1 MKNIKILYIL
11 LSGLLTVPLV
21 IEASGTSEQSQ
32 IPLKTSEISI
42 KRLQAQLNA
51 VDLTPQQRIKVFID
65 LAKIY
70 QETGD
75 YSASQTYLQQAL
87 ALSESQPLTIQRIL
101 IYSALGDTALVM
113 QQPDVAQA
121 YLAQGLTLARQI
133 DDATSLAH
141 ILNNLG
147 NVLSVQRQYAQA
159 LATYAEAMQWAER
172 ADDMTLQIQI
182 VLNQLRIALRK
193 QETLATIDPILT
205 TILTKIH
212 QYPLSSAKGFHLL
225 SLSQLLMKVSQR
237 FHRADD
243 EQHIYALL
251 TATLDIAK
259 TYQHKRLQAYAKGYL
274 GQLYEQAKR
283 YEEALQLT
291 REAIFFSQQ
300 LPELL
305 YRWEWQRGR
314 LLQAQQDLISATAAY
329 QKALFYLKPIRTGL
343 ILEQRDAQD
352 VFQERIRPVYFELA
366 DILLQRAAQL
376 APSLEKSRL
385 LNQTKET
392 LEQLKAAELQN
403 YFQDECVSNTRIT
416 QLDSIDKQTA
426 VLYPVLLPDRMELL
440 VSLPDGIHQIIVP
453 IPAQQLTE
461 TVLTFQTNLQT
472 RTHFRFLKQ
481 AKQLYD
487 WLIAPIYDQLIT
499 HHINTLVI
507 VPDGPLRMIPMAAL
521 HDGEK
526 YLIQTFAI
534 ATTPGLNLTDP
545 RPLPRT
551 NIKVLLGGLSEGV
564 QNFSPLP
571 NVPEEID
578 SISTLFNRHVIL
590 FDETF
595 LLNKM
600 QQIVRENT
608 YAIVHIASH
617 GQFDRNPKKTF
628 LLTYD
633 DKLTMDHLESLFG
646 IDQINKEPV
655 ELLTL
660 SACQTATGD
669 EQSALGLAGVAIKA
683 GARSALASLWFVS
696 DESTAYLIKTFYQ
709 QLQDTR
715 LSKAQALQKAQQILI
730 RQQTF
735 RHPVYWAAFL
745 LIGNWL

>member
-11 LSGLLTVPLV
+11 SSLLAAPLMT
-21 IEASGTSEQSQ
+21 EASGTVEQSQ
-32 IPLKTSEISI
+32 TLLKAPEVSVKQLQERLKT
-42 KRLQAQLNA
+42 
-51 VDLTPQQRIKVFID
+51 VDLAPQQRVNSLID

-70 QETGD
+70 QKAGD
-75 YSASQTYLQQAL
+75 YPASQTYLQQAL
-87 ALSESQPLTIQRIL
+87 VLSEQHHLSVQNIL
-101 IYSALGDTALVM
+101 IYSTLGDTALVM
-113 QQPDVAQA
+113 QQPDIAQA
-121 YLAQGLTLARQI
+121 YLEQGLVLARQI
-133 DDATSLAH
+133 NDATSLAH

-147 NVLSVQRQYAQA
+147 NVLGVQRQYAQA
-159 LATYAEAMQWAER
+159 LTTYAEAAQWAEH

-182 VLNQLRIALRK
+182 VLNQLRIALKK
-193 QETLATIDPILT
+193 QETLTTIDPILT
-205 TILTKIH
+205 AVLTKTH
-212 QYPLSSAKGFHLL
+212 QYPLSPAKGFHLL

-237 FHRADD
+237 FHRMDD
-243 EQHIYALL
+243 AQRIYQLL
-251 TATLDIAK
+251 TEALDIAE

-283 YEEALQLT
+283 YKEALQLT

-314 LLQAQQDLISATAAY
+314 LLQAQQDLINATEAY

-352 VFQERIRPVYFELA
+352 VFQERIRPVYFGLA

-376 APSLEKSRL
+376 ALSPEKSRL
-385 LNQTKET
+385 LNQTRET

-403 YFQDECVSNTRIT
+403 YFQDECVSNIQVT

-426 VLYPVLLPDRMELL
+426 VLYPILLPDRMELL
-440 VSLPDGIHQIIVP
+440 VSLPDGIHQIVMP

-461 TVLTFQTNLQT
+461 TVLNFQTNLQT

-487 WLIAPIYDQLIT
+487 WLIAPIYDQLII

-521 HDGEK
+521 HDGEE

-571 NVPEEID
+571 NVPEEIN
-578 SISTLFNRHVIL
+578 SISTLFNQHMIL

-595 LLNKM
+595 LLKKM
-600 QQIVRENT
+600 QQIVQKNA

-633 DKLTMDHLESLFG
+633 DKLTMDHLESLFEV
-646 IDQINKEPV
+646 DQASKEPV

-660 SACQTATGD
+660 SACQTAAGD

-696 DESTAYLIKTFYQ
+696 DESTSYLTKTFYQ
-709 QLQDTR
+709 QLQDTK

-730 RQQTF
+730 AQQTF